1 MTTNK
6 KPPKNEIP
14 VISTSQNLRGKAEAR
29 VKKNSDS
36 STENSLKGDTNSQ
49 LLHELQVHQ
58 IELEM
63 QNEELRESNNALDI
77 VRTRYFDLYDLAP
90 IGYLTL
96 NEHGLIQQANLTVA
110 SLFGMVR
117 STLIKQPLS
126 KLILKADQDVYY
138 LSHKK
143 LIESGEPQSFDLRI
157 VKSINSHLWVNCVI
171 MQAQDGESAPE
182 LRVVLTDIS
191 ERKQTEQA
199 LAESEEHYHTL
210 FNSIDEGFCIIE
222 VIFDHA
228 KKPIDYLFLELNPS
242 FIKQS
247 GLKNAQG
254 KRMREFAPDFDPEW
268 FEIYGNVVTTGRPI
282 RFIKEAKEL
291 EERWFDVYAFR
302 IGDQADNKVAVI
314 FTDTSQR
321 KHEEIKLKTARL
333 VADKANLA
341 KSEFLS
347 SMSHELRTPLNAIL
361 GFAQLIE
368 SGVPPPTITQKRNV
382 DQILKAGWYLLELIN
397 EILDLAVIDSGKV
410 LLYIETLFLAEV
422 LNDVEAMLE
431 HQAQKRGIN
440 MIFPRSGIPYFV
452 KADRIRVKQVFVNLL
467 SNAIKYNKPSGS
479 VTVSYTEKS
488 NQRIRICVEDTGEGL
503 TVENIA
509 QLFQP
514 FNRLGKESSEEEGT
528 GIGLVVSKRIVELMG
543 GEIGVESTVGKGSV
557 FWVELNLTH
566 AL

>member
-1 MTTNK
+1 MTTNQ
-6 KPPKNEIP
+6 KPPKNGATIEN
-14 VISTSQNLRGKAEAR
+14 TRENTRQRLRDRAEASFR
-29 VKKNSDS
+29 KR
-36 STENSLKGDTNSQ
+36 LDTSIPNTLMPEADKR

-63 QNEELRESNNALDI
+63 QNEELRESHIALDI

-96 NEHGLIQQANLTVA
+96 NQHGLIQQANLTVA
-110 SLFGMVR
+110 SLLGLTR

-143 LIESGEPQSFDLRI
+143 LIESGDPQSFDLRI
-157 VKSINSHLWVNCVI
+157 VKNDHSAFWANLVITLANSHSSDNDNDNEL
-171 MQAQDGESAPE
+171 E
-182 LRVVLTDIS
+182 LRVVLSDIS
-191 ERKQTEQA
+191 ARKQAEQA
-199 LAESEEHYHTL
+199 LHAAGLIAE
-210 FNSIDEGFCIIE
+210 
-222 VIFDHA
+222 
-228 KKPIDYLFLELNPS
+228 
-242 FIKQS
+242 
-247 GLKNAQG
+247 
-254 KRMREFAPDFDPEW
+254 
-268 FEIYGNVVTTGRPI
+268 
-282 RFIKEAKEL
+282 
-291 EERWFDVYAFR
+291 
-302 IGDQADNKVAVI
+302 
-314 FTDTSQR
+314 
-321 KHEEIKLKTARL
+321 
-333 VADKANLA
+333 KANLA

-368 SGVPPPTITQKRNV
+368 SGVTPPTIAQKRNV

-410 LLYIETLFLAEV
+410 LLYMETLSLAEV
-422 LNDVEAMLE
+422 LNDAEAMLE

-440 MIFPRSGIPYFV
+440 MLFPRSDVACFV
-452 KADRIRVKQVFVNLL
+452 KADRVRVKQVFVNLL
-467 SNAIKYNKPSGS
+467 SNAIKYNKPNGS
-479 VTVSYTEKS
+479 VTVSYIEKS
-488 NQRIRICVEDTGEGL
+488 NQRIRICIEDTGEGL
-503 TVENIA
+503 TLENMA

-557 FWVELNLTH
+557 FWVEFDLTDAH
-566 AL
+566 S

>member
-1 MTTNK
+1 MTTNQ
-6 KPPKNEIP
+6 KPPKNGATKEN
-14 VISTSQNLRGKAEAR
+14 TWQRLRVRAEASFR
-29 VKKNSDS
+29 KRLD
-36 STENSLKGDTNSQ
+36 TSLPNPLMPEADKR

-96 NEHGLIQQANLTVA
+96 NQHGLIQQANLTVA
-110 SLFGMVR
+110 SLLGMVR
-117 STLIKQPLS
+117 SSLIKQPLS

-143 LIESGEPQSFDLRI
+143 LIESGDPQSFDLRI
-157 VKSINSHLWVNCVI
+157 VKNDHTAFWANLVITLANSHSSDNDNEL
-171 MQAQDGESAPE
+171 E
-182 LRVVLTDIS
+182 LRVVLSDIS
-191 ERKQTEQA
+191 ARKQAEQA
-199 LAESEEHYHTL
+199 LHAAGLIAE
-210 FNSIDEGFCIIE
+210 
-222 VIFDHA
+222 
-228 KKPIDYLFLELNPS
+228 
-242 FIKQS
+242 
-247 GLKNAQG
+247 
-254 KRMREFAPDFDPEW
+254 
-268 FEIYGNVVTTGRPI
+268 
-282 RFIKEAKEL
+282 
-291 EERWFDVYAFR
+291 
-302 IGDQADNKVAVI
+302 
-314 FTDTSQR
+314 
-321 KHEEIKLKTARL
+321 
-333 VADKANLA
+333 KANLA

-368 SGVPPPTITQKRNV
+368 SGVTPPTIAQKRNV

-410 LLYIETLFLAEV
+410 LLYMETLSLAEV
-422 LNDVEAMLE
+422 LNDAEAMLE

-440 MIFPRSGIPYFV
+440 MLFPRSDVACFV
-452 KADRIRVKQVFVNLL
+452 KADRVRVKQVFVNLL
-467 SNAIKYNKPSGS
+467 SNAIKYNKPNGS
-479 VTVSYTEKS
+479 VTVSYIEKS
-488 NQRIRICVEDTGEGL
+488 NQRIRICIEDTGEGL
-503 TVENIA
+503 TLENMA

-557 FWVELNLTH
+557 FWVEFDLTDAH
-566 AL
+566 S

>member
-1 MTTNK
+1 MTTNQ
-6 KPPKNEIP
+6 KPPKNGATKEN
-14 VISTSQNLRGKAEAR
+14 TWQRLRVRAEASFR
-29 VKKNSDS
+29 KRLD
-36 STENSLKGDTNSQ
+36 TSLPNPLMPEADKR

-96 NEHGLIQQANLTVA
+96 NQHGLIQQANLTVA
-110 SLFGMVR
+110 SLLGMER
-117 STLIKQPLS
+117 SSLIKQPLS

-143 LIESGEPQSFDLRI
+143 LMESSDPQSFDLRI
-157 VKSINSHLWVNCVI
+157 VKNDLTAFWANLVITLANSHSSDNDNDNDNEL
-171 MQAQDGESAPE
+171 E
-182 LRVVLTDIS
+182 LRVVLSDIS
-191 ERKQTEQA
+191 ARKQAEQA
-199 LAESEEHYHTL
+199 LHAAGLIAE
-210 FNSIDEGFCIIE
+210 
-222 VIFDHA
+222 
-228 KKPIDYLFLELNPS
+228 
-242 FIKQS
+242 
-247 GLKNAQG
+247 
-254 KRMREFAPDFDPEW
+254 
-268 FEIYGNVVTTGRPI
+268 
-282 RFIKEAKEL
+282 
-291 EERWFDVYAFR
+291 
-302 IGDQADNKVAVI
+302 
-314 FTDTSQR
+314 
-321 KHEEIKLKTARL
+321 
-333 VADKANLA
+333 KANLA

-368 SGVPPPTITQKRNV
+368 SGVTPPTIAQKRNV

-410 LLYIETLFLAEV
+410 LLYMETLSLAEV
-422 LNDVEAMLE
+422 LNDAEAMLE

-440 MIFPRSGIPYFV
+440 MLFPRSDVPYFV
-452 KADRIRVKQVFVNLL
+452 KADRVRAKQVFINLL
-467 SNAIKYNKPSGS
+467 SNAIKYNKPNGS
-479 VTVSYTEKS
+479 VTVSYIKKS
-488 NQRIRICVEDTGEGL
+488 NQRIRICIEDTGEGL

-528 GIGLVVSKRIVELMG
+528 GIGLVVCKRIVELMG
-543 GEIGVESTVGKGSV
+543 GSIGVESTVGKGSV